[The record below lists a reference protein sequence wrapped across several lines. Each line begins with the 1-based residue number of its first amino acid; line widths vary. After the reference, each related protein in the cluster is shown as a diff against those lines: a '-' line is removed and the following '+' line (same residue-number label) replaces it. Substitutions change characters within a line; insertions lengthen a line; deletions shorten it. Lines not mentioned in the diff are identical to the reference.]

1 MLLRK
6 ILILFFGLPASRL
19 CGITVASQ
27 HFGSNIIVRLSL
39 HSFSSSIKY
48 ALTSCCLFLIT
59 QTAYTQLDS
68 NYVDTVSMQ
77 HIDTVAQDAETA
89 TYNDEDDGYVDTTV
103 KHIYDTS
110 QYFFNWK
117 PDASEPFVKEKI
129 AQRGL
134 ADAAVNEFKK
144 DEDFWYIPAIEKLE
158 TRLKNDPKFRDSLLN
173 AHNRELVDERQKSI
187 LYQPW
192 FNNLLWIIMIGIF
205 AAAIIYFLVQ
215 NKVNIFSGNAAS
227 AAGENNEDGH
237 EDIFSLSYTKLIQ
250 NAEKQNDYRVAIR
263 LMFLQTLK
271 LLSDV
276 NAIQYQPDY
285 TDQHYLQQLYASKY
299 YDDFFKVMHSYEYA
313 WFGKFDIAAERYAVI
328 KNEFIK
334 LQNRIR

>member
-6 ILILFFGLPASRL
+6 ILILFFGMPASRL

-27 HFGSNIIVRLSL
+27 HLGSNIIVRLWL
-39 HSFSSSIKY
+39 RGFRPSIKY
-48 ALTSCCLFLIT
+48 FATLCCLFLIT
-59 QTAYTQLDS
+59 QTAYAQVDS
-68 NYVDTVSMQ
+68 NYVDTISMQ
-77 HIDTVAQDAETA
+77 HIDTVVRNSETA

-117 PDASEPFVKEKI
+117 PDASVPFIKEKI
-129 AQRGL
+129 AQRGQT
-134 ADAAVNEFKK
+134 DAAVNAFKK

-158 TRLKNDPKFRDSLLN
+158 ARLKNDPKFRDSLLS
-173 AHNRELVDERQKSI
+173 ARNRELVDERQNSM

-192 FNNLLWIIMIGIF
+192 FNNLLWVIMIGIF
-205 AAAIIYFLVQ
+205 IAAVIYFLLQ
-215 NKVNIFSGNAAS
+215 NKVNIFSGNAVS
-227 AAGENNEDGH
+227 AAGEDNEDEH

-285 TDQHYLQQLYASKY
+285 TDQHYLQQLYESKY

-313 WFGKFDIAAERYAVI
+313 WFGKFDITTERYAVI

-334 LQNRIR
+334 LQNRVR

>member
-27 HFGSNIIVRLSL
+27 HLCRCIVKQLCIHHFRFVIKFAIALS
-39 HSFSSSIKY
+39 
-48 ALTSCCLFLIT
+48 CLFLIT
-59 QTAYTQLDS
+59 QTAYTQVDS
-68 NYVDTVSMQ
+68 NYVDTISMK
-77 HIDTVAQDAETA
+77 HIDTVTQNSEA

-110 QYFFNWK
+110 VYFFNWR
-117 PDASEPFVKEKI
+117 PAASDPFTKEKI
-129 AQRGL
+129 TQRGL
-134 ADAAVNEFKK
+134 ADAAVNGFKK
-144 DEDFWYIPAIEKLE
+144 DDDFWYIPAIEKLE
-158 TRLKNDPKFRDSLLN
+158 ARLKSDPHFRDSLLH
-173 AHNRELVDERQKSI
+173 ARNRELVDERQNSI

-192 FNNLLWIIMIGIF
+192 FNNLLWVAMIVIF
-205 AAAIIYFLVQ
+205 SAAVIYFLIQ
-215 NKVNIFSGNAAS
+215 NKVNIFSRNATA
-227 AAGENNEDGH
+227 AAGENNGDEY

-285 TDQHYLQQLYASKY
+285 TDQHYLQQLYESKY
-299 YDDFFKVMHSYEYA
+299 YEDFFKVMRSYEYA
-313 WFGKFDIAAERYAVI
+313 WFGKFYIPVDRYAVI

>member
-1 MLLRK
+1 M
-6 ILILFFGLPASRL
+6 RL
-19 CGITVASQ
+19 W
-27 HFGSNIIVRLSL
+27 HRGSG
-39 HSFSSSIKY
+39 SSIKH
-48 ALTSCCLFLIT
+48 AVTLCCLFLIT
-59 QTAYTQLDS
+59 QTAYTQVDS
-68 NYVDTVSMQ
+68 NYVDTISMQ
-77 HIDTVAQDAETA
+77 HIDTVAQDSETA
-89 TYNDEDDGYVDTTV
+89 TYNDEDDGYVDTSV

-110 QYFFNWK
+110 RYFFNWK
-117 PDASEPFVKEKI
+117 PDTSQSFVTEKI
-129 AQRGL
+129 MQRGL
-134 ADAAVNEFKK
+134 TEAAVNELKK

-158 TRLKNDPKFRDSLLN
+158 ARLKNDPKFRDSLLN
-173 AHNRELVDERQKSI
+173 ARNRELVDERQNSM

-192 FNNLLWIIMIGIF
+192 FNNLLWIIMIGVF
-205 AAAIIYFLVQ
+205 AAAVIYFLLQ
-215 NKVNIFSGNAAS
+215 NKVNIFSGKAAS
-227 AAGENNEDGH
+227 AAGEDNEEEH

-285 TDQHYLQQLYASKY
+285 TDQHYLQQLYGSKY

-313 WFGKFDIAAERYAVI
+313 WFGKFDITTERYAVI
-328 KNEFIK
+328 KNGFIK